1 MSWEGKKVLVL
12 GAGESGLAMVRHLA
26 GARASLRVADTRD
39 NPPGAQAIIEAAPQA
54 ELAWGPFS
62 AALFEGVDAVAVS
75 PGVPVSG
82 PLADPAVIE
91 ARSRMLGEGAE
102 AIKLPFIGDIELFA
116 LALADEKAA
125 SGYAPKVLA
134 ITGTN
139 GKTTVTALTTFLA
152 NRAGKRATAAG
163 NISPAALDAWHAAK
177 DAGTLPDIWVLEL
190 SSYQLET
197 TSSLHPDAAVMLN
210 LSEDHLDRH
219 GSLQEYAAAKSRIFA
234 GGGLQILN
242 RDDPASLAMRRPF
255 VPKGKKDAPP
265 IVVTFGSSEPQAEHE
280 WGLMKEARPGGLTW
294 LAEGTEDGAKRLMPV
309 EVLRIKGLH
318 NALNALAALALN
330 RSIGVSLA
338 PMLKGLAD
346 YAGEAHRVQPVA
358 EMAGV
363 TYIDDSKGTNVGAT
377 LAALNGLGSELRDGR
392 KLVLIAGGDGKGQ
405 NFEPLALPVAVYCR
419 AVMLIGRD
427 APALEQALGEAGVP
441 MSRCEDL
448 PQAVR
453 AAARAA
459 QPGDLVLLSPAC
471 ASLDMFRNY
480 AHRAQVFVE
489 TVRELGREPA
499 AEEVAENAPEETMA
513 ESAQQEAGDARNIDA
528 VAAEFPAAEAMV
540 GQGAFD
546 EGAVSEPGA
555 EAMVEAQA
563 DEVTPAQEEVA
574 AAEPVAQVAEAPVEV
589 PAEHVVDAPI
599 VASVAAE
606 QVIAVPEQ
614 GEASAADQAQQPS
627 SLVAQA
633 AAYADAPA
641 EPVSPP
647 SHIGEEVNVAPV
659 PTGEAMPAAPVEPA
673 SVDGETTADVHHQ
686 PQPASEPAASVPAA
700 PGVDEADQEKTE
712 EQAEEEKK
720 DETKPEQPHPGAEP
734 GEHPE
739 GGTHG

>member
-12 GAGESGLAMVRHLA
+12 GAGESGLAMVRHLGGA
-26 GARASLRVADTRD
+26 GASLRVADTRE
-39 NPPGAQAIIEAAPQA
+39 NPPGAQAIAEAAPQA

-91 ARSRMLGEGAE
+91 AKSRTFGEGPE
-102 AIKLPFIGDIELFA
+102 AARLPFIGDIELFA

-177 DAGTLPDIWVLEL
+177 AAGTLPDIWVLEL

-219 GSLQEYAAAKSRIFA
+219 GSMEEYAAAKARIFA

-265 IVVTFGSSEPQAEHE
+265 VVVTFGSSEPQAEHE
-280 WGLMKEARPGGLTW
+280 WGLTKEARPGGLTW
-294 LAEGTEDGAKRLMPV
+294 LAEGTEDGARRLMPV
-309 EVLRIKGLH
+309 EVLKIKGLH

-330 RSIGVSLA
+330 RSIGVPLA

-346 YAGEAHRVQPVA
+346 YAGEAHRVQPIA
-358 EMAGV
+358 EVAGV

-377 LAALNGLGSELRDGR
+377 LAALNGLGQELRDGR

-427 APALEQALGEAGVP
+427 APAIEQALGEAGVA
-441 MSRCEDL
+441 MNRCEDL
-448 PQAVR
+448 QQAVR
-453 AAARAA
+453 AAAGAA
-459 QPGDLVLLSPAC
+459 QPGDIVLLSPAC

-480 AHRAQVFVE
+480 AHRAQVFAE
-489 TVRELGREPA
+489 AVRELRREPA
-499 AEEVAENAPEETMA
+499 AQEVAEEAVEEAVEEAAPQEGG
-513 ESAQQEAGDARNIDA
+513 ESRNLDAL
-528 VAAEFPAAEAMV
+528 AAEFPAAEAV
-540 GQGAFD
+540 VEQGASD
-546 EGAVSEPGA
+546 VAADAEPEGH
-555 EAMVEAQA
+555 EAAPVQEEAA
-563 DEVTPAQEEVA
+563 APEAVTPLS
-574 AAEPVAQVAEAPVEV
+574 EAPAEV
-589 PAEHVVDAPI
+589 PAAHVADAPI

-606 QVIAVPEQ
+606 QVIAVSEQ
-614 GEASAADQAQQPS
+614 SGSPAVDEAKQPS
-627 SLVAQA
+627 PFVAQA
-633 AAYADAPA
+633 AAHADAPA
-641 EPVSPP
+641 EPVSPL
-647 SHIGEEVNVAPV
+647 SNVGEPVNVPPV
-659 PTGEAMPAAPVEPA
+659 RAHDALPATPAEPA
-673 SVDGETTADVHHQ
+673 SVMGETTADVHHQ
-686 PQPASEPAASVPAA
+686 PQPVPEPAAPVPAA
-700 PGVDEADQEKTE
+700 PGADEDQQEKTD
-712 EQAEEEKK
+712 EEEKK
-720 DETKPEQPHPGAEP
+720 EELKPDDQHPGAEP
-734 GEHPE
+734 GQHPE

>member
-26 GARASLRVADTRD
+26 GARASLRVADTRE
-39 NPPGAQAIIEAAPQA
+39 NPPGASAIAEAAPQA

-91 ARSRMLGEGAE
+91 AKSRTIGEGPDAS
-102 AIKLPFIGDIELFA
+102 KLPFIGDIELFA
-116 LALADEKAA
+116 LALEGEKAA

-139 GKTTVTALTTFLA
+139 GKTTVTALTTYLA

-177 DAGTLPDIWVLEL
+177 AAGTLPDIWVLEL

-219 GSLQEYAAAKSRIFA
+219 GSIEAYAAAKARIFA

-265 IVVTFGSSEPQAEHE
+265 VVVTFGSSEPQAEHE
-280 WGLMKEARPGGLTW
+280 WGLTKEARPGGLTW

-309 EVLRIKGLH
+309 EVLKIKGLH

-330 RSIGVSLA
+330 RSIGVPLA
-338 PMLKGLAD
+338 PMLKGLTD

-358 EMAGV
+358 EVAGV

-377 LAALNGLGSELRDGR
+377 LAALNGLGQELRDGR

-427 APALEQALGEAGVP
+427 APALEQALDEAGVS

-459 QPGDLVLLSPAC
+459 KAGDIVLLSPAC

-480 AHRAQVFVE
+480 AHRAQVFAE
-489 TVRELGREPA
+489 AVRELSREPAVEEA
-499 AEEVAENAPEETMA
+499 AEEVAPREDGE
-513 ESAQQEAGDARNIDA
+513 ARNVDA
-528 VAAEFPAAEAMV
+528 VAAEFPAAGAVAE
-540 GQGAFD
+540 QGAS
-546 EGAVSEPGA
+546 EQAAVSGPS
-555 EAMVEAQA
+555 
-563 DEVTPAQEEVA
+563 
-574 AAEPVAQVAEAPVEV
+574 AEAPAEEPAPVQEDAAASEPAAQAGEALVEV
-589 PAEHVVDAPI
+589 PAAHVMDAPI

-606 QVIAVPEQ
+606 QVVAVPEQ
-614 GEASAADQAQQPS
+614 SASPAVDEAQQPS
-627 SLVAQA
+627 PFVTQA
-633 AAYADAPA
+633 AAHADAPV

-647 SHIGEEVNVAPV
+647 SHVGESVNVPPV
-659 PTGEAMPAAPVEPA
+659 HADEALPASPAEPA
-673 SVDGETTADVHHQ
+673 SAHGETTADVHHQ
-686 PQPASEPAASVPAA
+686 PQPAPEPVAPVPAA
-700 PGVDEADQEKTE
+700 PGVDEAQQEKGSE
-712 EQAEEEKK
+712 ESIEEEKK
-720 DETKPEQPHPGAEP
+720 DEAKPDEQHPGAEP
-734 GEHPE
+734 GQHPE
-739 GGTHG
+739 GSTHG